1 MVDALDHEQIKTN
14 PQRIT
19 KIGILINQYEWKDIN
34 FPSHSRNWKKF
45 KANNK

>member
-19 KIGILINQYEWKDIN
+19 KIGNFINQYEWKDIN
-34 FPSHSRNWKKF
+34 FPFPPWKKF
-45 KANNK
+45 KTNNK